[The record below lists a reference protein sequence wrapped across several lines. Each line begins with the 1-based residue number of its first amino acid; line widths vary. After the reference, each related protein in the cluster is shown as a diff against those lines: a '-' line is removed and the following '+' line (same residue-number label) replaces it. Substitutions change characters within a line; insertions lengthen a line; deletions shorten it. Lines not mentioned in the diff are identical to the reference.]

1 MHFNIIA
8 ATALMAMAVS
18 AAPTEE
24 IFPGPPV
31 VYQDEP
37 NEAAETAV
45 TLAPPAP
52 TPVAIAAVVPAAV
65 SAAAPDSVEKRAA
78 AATCVNQPSGISY
91 KTSPDDAGSFA
102 ADPYYANMAKAAGTP
117 PGFTKV
123 FGNLGASV
131 NAPGYAGYTLLQT
144 YDVQTCANK
153 CNAIKGCSAFNIY
166 FERDPSVDP
175 NDPSC
180 KDPPS
185 VTNIKCVWYKEKFTT
200 ARATNKGQFRN
211 KFQVVIAGSN
221 GYAGTQYQ
229 RGFKIK
235 TAGSGTRFDDR
246 WLQLSPGEFS
256 AVALNEDKNF
266 GGVFQLGE
274 DGKLI
279 EVLPWPGNA
288 AAVTQSDGSN
298 QLLNLQSLG
307 KDDADYIKCE
317 INNIISCQS
326 SAGWQVASVCSGV
339 PQEQSGLLWFA
350 SHGQVPA
357 TCKSI
362 GLYVDPL

>member
-1 MHFNIIA
+1 MHFNLIA

-24 IFPGPPV
+24 TFPGPPV
-31 VYQDEP
+31 VYVDEP

-65 SAAAPDSVEKRAA
+65 SAAAPDAVEKRAA
-78 AATCVNQPSGISY
+78 ATCVPQPAGIAY
-91 KTSPDDAGSFA
+91 KTSPDTPAAFA
-102 ADPYYANMAKAAGTP
+102 ADSTYSDAANGAATP
-117 PGFTKV
+117 LGFTKV
-123 FGNLGASV
+123 FTNLGASV

-144 YDVQTCANK
+144 YDVQKCADK

-166 FERDPSVDP
+166 YERDPSVDP
-175 NDPSC
+175 NDASC
-180 KDPPS
+180 KDPAS
-185 VTNIKCVWYKEKFTT
+185 VTNIKCVWYKETFTA
-200 ARATNKGQFRN
+200 ARATNKGQYRN

-235 TAGSGTRFDDR
+235 TAGSNTVFDNR
-246 WLQLSPGEFS
+246 WLQFSPGEFS

-288 AAVTQSDGSN
+288 AALTTSDGSN
-298 QLLNLQSLG
+298 QLLNLQTLG
-307 KDDADYIKCE
+307 KPDTDYIKCG
-317 INNIISCQS
+317 IDNIISCQS
-326 SAGWQVASVCSGV
+326 SAGWQVASVCRNV

-357 TCKSI
+357 DCSSI